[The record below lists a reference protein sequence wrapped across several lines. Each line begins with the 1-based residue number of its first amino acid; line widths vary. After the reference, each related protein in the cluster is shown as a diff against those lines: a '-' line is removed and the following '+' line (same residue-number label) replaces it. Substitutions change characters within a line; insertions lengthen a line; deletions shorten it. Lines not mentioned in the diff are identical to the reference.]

1 MAREQRYPVNEI
13 FLTIQGEGQWQGS
26 PATFVR
32 LQGCDVGCPW
42 CDTKH
47 TWAVNAAE
55 HIASLPMGSRDGART
70 WAYMTPD
77 AIAGQIA
84 GERTRHKSKARHVV
98 LTGGEPAMHPLAQLT
113 ERLLL
118 VGYQVQLETSGTYP
132 LTGLPPA
139 VWVTLSPKIDMPG
152 GRKVLREVLSR
163 ADEVKHP
170 IGKPRDLERLLAL
183 LEGRFPEL
191 PATRVSLQP
200 VSQSEKA
207 TQLCI
212 NACLR
217 HGFRLSVQLH
227 KIVKVP

>member
-1 MAREQRYPVNEI
+1 MAQQYPVNEI
-13 FLTIQGEGQWQGS
+13 FLTLQGEGQWQGV

-47 TWAVNAAE
+47 TWAIDPAVQ
-55 HIASLPMGSRDGART
+55 LPALPRGSRDGARS
-70 WAYMTPD
+70 WALMTPD
-77 AIAGQIA
+77 AIAGHVA
-84 GERTRHKSKARHVV
+84 AARAQHQSQARLIV
-98 LTGGEPAMHPLAQLT
+98 LTGGEPAMHPLAELA

-132 LTGLPPA
+132 LTDLPAA
-139 VWVTLSPKIDMPG
+139 VWVTLSPKIGMPG
-152 GRKVLREVLSR
+152 GRGVLPQVLER

-170 IGKPRDLERLLAL
+170 VGKPRDLDQL
-183 LEGRFPEL
+183 LELLNGRFPEM
-191 PATRVSLQP
+191 PAARVSLQP

-207 TQLCI
+207 TQLCVK
-212 NACLR
+212 ACLS

-227 KIVKVP
+227 KIVNIP